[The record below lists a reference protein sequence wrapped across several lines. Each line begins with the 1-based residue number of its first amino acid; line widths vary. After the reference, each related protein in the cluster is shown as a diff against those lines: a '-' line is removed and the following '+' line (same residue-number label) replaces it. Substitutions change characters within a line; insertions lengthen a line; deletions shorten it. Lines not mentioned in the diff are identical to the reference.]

1 VSAIQALSA
10 REVLDS
16 RGNPTVEVE
25 VQLAGGAQGRAIV
38 PSGASTG
45 VHEALELRDGDPKRY
60 GGKGVRKAVENV
72 RGPIAARLVGTPA
85 DDQAAVDHALIELDG
100 TPNKARLGANA
111 ILGVSLAVAQAA
123 AAARGLPLYRH
134 LGGPGGHTLPV
145 PLLNIING
153 GVHADTSVDFQEF
166 MVVPAGAA
174 TFAEALRMGAE
185 IFHALKRTLHD
196 RGLAT
201 GQGDEGGFAPE
212 LQANVQAVEA
222 ILEAI
227 EKAGYRAGRDAFVA
241 LDPAASEF
249 YREGRYRLR
258 GEGRELSSG
267 QLITLWEDWVRQY
280 PILSIEDG
288 LAEDD
293 WQGWRELTARLGGK
307 VQLIGDDLFVTNL
320 ARLEQGIAQKAANAI
335 LIKVNQIGT
344 LTETLATMERARSAN
359 YARVVSH
366 RSGETEDTT
375 IADLAVGTDA
385 GQIKAGAPSR
395 SERVAKYNR
404 LLRIEEE
411 LGTAA
416 IYPGLAA
423 FAPLPSP
430 V

>member
-1 VSAIQALSA
+1 VTAIRTLSA

-16 RGNPTVEVE
+16 RGNPTIEVE

-45 VHEALELRDGDPKRY
+45 AHEALELRDGDPKRY

-72 RGPIAARLVGTPA
+72 RGPIAARLVGTAA
-85 DDQAAVDHALIELDG
+85 DDQAAMDHALIELDG
-100 TPNKARLGANA
+100 TPNKGRLGANA
-111 ILGVSLAVAQAA
+111 MLGVSLAVAHAS

-134 LGGPGGHTLPV
+134 LGGAGGRTLPV

-153 GVHADTSVDFQEF
+153 GVHADTRVDFQEF
-166 MVVPAGAA
+166 MVVPAGALS
-174 TFAEALRMGAE
+174 FAEALRMGAE

-212 LQANVQAVEA
+212 LKANVQAVEA

-258 GEGRELSSG
+258 GEGRELTSG
-267 QLITLWEDWVRQY
+267 QLITMWEDWVRQY

-320 ARLEQGIAQKAANAI
+320 ARLEKGIAEKAANAI

-344 LTETLATMERARSAN
+344 LTETLATMERARTAN

-366 RSGETEDTT
+366 RSGETEDTS

-411 LGTAA
+411 LGAA
-416 IYPGLAA
+416 ATYAGLAA
-423 FAPLPSP
+423 FAPLPAP
-430 V
+430 A

>member
-1 VSAIQALSA
+1 MTAIQALSA

-16 RGNPTVEVE
+16 RGNPTIEVE
-25 VQLAGGAQGRAIV
+25 VHLAGGAAGRAIV

-45 VHEALELRDGDPKRY
+45 AHEALELRDSDPKRY
-60 GGKGVRKAVENV
+60 AGKGVRRAVEHV
-72 RGPIAARLVGTPA
+72 RGPIASRLVGTPA
-85 DDQAAVDHALIELDG
+85 DDQAAVDQALIELDG
-100 TPNKARLGANA
+100 TLNKARLGANA
-111 ILGVSLAVAQAA
+111 MLGVSLAVAHAA
-123 AAARGLPLYRH
+123 AAERGLPLYRH
-134 LGGPGGHTLPV
+134 LGGAGGHTLPV

-153 GVHADTSVDFQEF
+153 GAHADTSVDFQEF
-166 MVVPAGAA
+166 MVVPAGAP

-185 IFHALKRTLHD
+185 IFHALKRTLHH

-212 LQANVQAVEA
+212 LKANVQAVEA

-227 EKAGYRAGRDAFVA
+227 EAAGYRAGRDAFVA

-258 GEGRELSSG
+258 GEGRELSSS

-293 WQGWRELTARLGGK
+293 WQGWRELTARLGDR

-320 ARLEQGIAQKAANAI
+320 ARLEQGIAEKAANAI

-344 LTETLATMERARSAN
+344 LTETLATMERAREAH
-359 YARVVSH
+359 YARIVSH

-375 IADLAVGTDA
+375 IADLAVGTGA

-411 LGTAA
+411 LGAAA

-423 FAPLPSP
+423 FAPLPAP
-430 V
+430 A

>member
-1 VSAIQALSA
+1 
-10 REVLDS
+10 
-16 RGNPTVEVE
+16 
-25 VQLAGGAQGRAIV
+25 
-38 PSGASTG
+38 
-45 VHEALELRDGDPKRY
+45 
-60 GGKGVRKAVENV
+60 
-72 RGPIAARLVGTPA
+72 
-85 DDQAAVDHALIELDG
+85 
-100 TPNKARLGANA
+100 
-111 ILGVSLAVAQAA
+111 VAHAA

-134 LGGPGGHTLPV
+134 LGGAGGHTLPV

-153 GVHADTSVDFQEF
+153 GVHADTRVDFQEF
-166 MVVPAGAA
+166 MVVPAGAPS
-174 TFAEALRMGAE
+174 FAEALRMGTE

-344 LTETLATMERARSAN
+344 LTETLAAMERARSAR
-359 YARVVSH
+359 YARIVSH

-411 LGTAA
+411 LGAAA